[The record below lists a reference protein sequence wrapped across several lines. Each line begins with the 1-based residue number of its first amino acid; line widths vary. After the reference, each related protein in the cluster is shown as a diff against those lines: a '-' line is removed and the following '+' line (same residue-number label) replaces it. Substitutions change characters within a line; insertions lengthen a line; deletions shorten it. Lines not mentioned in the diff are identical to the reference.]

1 MKNTTDRLKQIQPQ
15 PDNWDEFLDIIEK
28 SIDMDE
34 KEIDTE
40 TLRFSNKEELWQ
52 YFIDSLV

>member
-1 MKNTTDRLKQIQPQ
+1 MKDTTDRLKQIQPQ

>member
-34 KEIDTE
+34 KEIDAE

>member
-1 MKNTTDRLKQIQPQ
+1 MKDTTDRLKQIQPQ

-34 KEIDTE
+34 KEIDAE

>member
-34 KEIDTE
+34 KEIDAE
-40 TLRFSNKEELWQ
+40 TLRFSNKEELWH
-52 YFIDSLV
+52 LRVVKKV